1 MNWDAIG
8 AIGNLVSGAGVIIT
22 LVFLTLQMR
31 QNTLQMRRQTTH
43 LQRAELNA
51 GMAQFS
57 AWRGSIMANPD
68 LARLWI
74 EGAINPSALSAP
86 DLLRVRMCLSEVLFA
101 MYHVWDREQSGAT
114 TPGEAW
120 TGGMER
126 RIANLLSTPFGRDF
140 WAEAKDGF
148 PPAYAAEIE
157 RILAAAPPTP

>member
-1 MNWDAIG
+1 MNWEAIG

-31 QNTLQMRRQTTH
+31 QNTLQMRRQTTQ

-86 DLLRVRMCLSEVLFA
+86 DLLRVRLCLSEVLFA
-101 MYHVWDREQSGAT
+101 VYHVWDREQSGAT
-114 TPGEAW
+114 TPGDAW
-120 TGGMER
+120 TRGMEK
-126 RIANLLSTPFGRDF
+126 RIVNLLSTPFGRDY
-140 WAEAKDGF
+140 WAEAKYEF
-148 PPAYAAEIE
+148 PPAYTAEIE
-157 RILAAAPPTP
+157 RILAATAPVQ